1 MNIPAENWTVGAVC
15 EYLNTLELGEYT
27 FKEHVESFRSEII
40 NGKLFLNLKKNDLN
54 VLGVIQ
60 FAKRNQLYQH
70 IQQLKAAA
78 VQPQRQE
85 TNSLHQTEPEV
96 IITSPPHIE
105 QASHDQNQTQTDS
118 YLLNKLNWNHD
129 GLIKQVSPAA
139 IMPQPPLR
147 PAPAAALNI
156 CSFLHPIN
164 TEDHF
169 SFQSLHASVPQ
180 ASSPMSQILPAPF
193 STPTFSLDGALEL
206 NIPMPSNILTPANMA
221 SNTQY
226 SPNASVAST
235 SVDVLANAVSD
246 LNLNKPQ
253 QKTNNRVVH
262 EIMGIHY
269 GMNTQNHLFIL
280 MTKTAISTLNK
291 LYQEHNIMDSY
302 GGGIKRRVVS
312 HPLQT
317 FESADNLVTGK
328 IQHGWTV
335 RNDETHTEYRL
346 PFHALCTFTVDLVSN
361 QVTHICPVIVNGKVN
376 QMNKFKAA
384 WIISDVQIK
393 AIEEVPHFGDANA
406 ANDNKKLL
414 VANIVYVDIANV
426 SDVSLQHRD
435 SSYMLHDPEHLDILH
450 QLHKGMAVQCC
461 LKLSTRTNRK
471 HSCRQ
476 KPVYVQVWNVKP
488 WTRAK

>member
-96 IITSPPHIE
+96 ILTSPHIQQAPH
-105 QASHDQNQTQTDS
+105 HQNQT
-118 YLLNKLNWNHD
+118 L
-129 GLIKQVSPAA
+129 P
-139 IMPQPPLR
+139 
-147 PAPAAALNI
+147 PAPAAAPNI
-156 CSFLHPIN
+156 CSSLHPIN